1 MKKNVIFFIVCC
13 FAIIMIF
20 MLLGNMNTNKQD
32 NNNDVSY
39 ELIKFDKLDIK
50 EEKLDR
56 YNELI
61 NIPQVSFLIRNLPS
75 VLKSDSIVLEMLPVY
90 CYNYAEYFNNDGN
103 DNIIQNNGNTY
114 INCDYMKNIVYELFN
129 QNIDISKYTIKDNY
143 ILIDNTSVVTD
154 TITLEIE
161 DILYNEQYNLYKI
174 IIKEYEYNIEIIYKY
189 NDGKYV
195 LLWCE

>member
-1 MKKNVIFFIVCC
+1 MKKNRMIFIICCLIVIIVLSFFIGV
-13 FAIIMIF
+13 
-20 MLLGNMNTNKQD
+20 
-32 NNNDVSY
+32 NNNTQEKEYDLNY
-39 ELIKFDKLDIK
+39 EVLEFDRIEIK
-50 EEKLDR
+50 EQKMNR
-56 YNELI
+56 YNELV
-61 NIPQVSFLIRNLPS
+61 NVPQVSFLIRNLSS
-75 VLKSDSIVLEMLPVY
+75 VLDKDSIIFDMLPVY
-90 CYNYAEYFNNDGN
+90 CYNYAEYFKNDGN

-143 ILIDNTSVVTD
+143 ILIDNTSVTTD

-189 NDGKYV
+189 NDGRYV